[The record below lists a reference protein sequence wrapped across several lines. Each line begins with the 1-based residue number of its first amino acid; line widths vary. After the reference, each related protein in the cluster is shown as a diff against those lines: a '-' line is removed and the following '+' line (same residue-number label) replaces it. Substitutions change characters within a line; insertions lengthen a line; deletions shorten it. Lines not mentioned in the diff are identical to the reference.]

1 MPSQPGPTN
10 LMQMMMRMPD
20 RAVPL
25 MAYTRAVMRGPS
37 AFSPAERELMFA
49 FGSHLNACRYCYGS
63 HTVVAEALGVDPA
76 VFAEIAEDIAT
87 SSIDEKMK
95 PVLRLVEKLTLTPAR
110 VVQADADAVLAAGW
124 DEAAYFD
131 VVSVCALNNFMTRL
145 VDGTGV
151 DIEDDGMRTAGLRM
165 AQSGYGGTS
174 PEAAAAD

>member
-1 MPSQPGPTN
+1 MPSHPGPTN

-20 RAVPL
+20 RAAPL

-63 HTVVAEALGVDPA
+63 YTVVAEVLGVDAA
-76 VFAEIAEDIAT
+76 VFAEIAEDIAM
-87 SSIDEKMK
+87 SSVDEKMK
-95 PVLRLVEKLTLTPAR
+95 PASRLVEKLTLTPAR
-110 VVQADADAVLAAGW
+110 VVQADAAAVLAAGW

-131 VVSVCALNNFMTRL
+131 AVSVCALNNFIYRL

-151 DIEDDGMRTAGLRM
+151 DIDDDGLRAAGLRM
-165 AQSGYGGTS
+165 AQSGYGGTP